1 MTSKGYETDMILSLD
16 GFGHSCDFFD
26 GGGVI
31 ACLSTSYMVLLKD
44 V

>member
-26 GGGVI
+26 GGVI